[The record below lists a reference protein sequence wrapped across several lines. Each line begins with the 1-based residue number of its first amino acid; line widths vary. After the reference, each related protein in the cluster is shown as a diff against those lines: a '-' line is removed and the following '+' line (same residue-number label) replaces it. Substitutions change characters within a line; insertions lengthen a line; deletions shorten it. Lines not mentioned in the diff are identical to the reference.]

1 MNTSDY
7 TLDSVGEIVAS
18 QRRFFRTG
26 ATLPVS
32 WRIHQLKRGFREF
45 THPQTVLRG
54 SRWLNLS
61 LREHPYSGK
70 KGQKKMWLL
79 RLFER

>member
-1 MNTSDY
+1 MNNSDY
-7 TLDSVGEIVAS
+7 ALDSVGEIVAS

-32 WRIHQLKRGFREF
+32 WRIHQLKWGFREF

-61 LREHPYSGK
+61 LRGHPYSSKTGR
-70 KGQKKMWLL
+70 KKMWLL

>member
-1 MNTSDY
+1 MNTSEY
-7 TLDSVGEIVAS
+7 TLDSFGEMVAS

-32 WRIHQLKRGFREF
+32 WRIHQLEWGFREF
-45 THPQTVLRG
+45 THPQTVLSG
-54 SRWLNLS
+54 SHWLNLS
-61 LREHPYSGK
+61 LGEHPYSGK